1 MDARTQW
8 EVGLALPR
16 QPMRALG
23 PEFYTELIPQ
33 GLPQPS
39 LRLVS
44 VDAAR
49 LLGLHAPC
57 DAVARAEWAEVF
69 AGNRSGPDGTT
80 LATVY
85 AGHQFGNWAGQLG
98 DGRAHLLGS
107 FAAPD
112 ATQNSG
118 HDAWEVQLKGSGRT
132 PYSRFGDGRAV
143 LRSSLREF
151 LCSEAMWHLGI
162 PTTRALCLVDS
173 PLAVQRERVERAAI
187 VTRLAPSFV
196 RVGHFEHFA
205 HSGQHDSLRRLLH
218 WWIEHFEPD
227 CAAADDPALA
237 LMQRVVQRSA
247 ELVAAWQAVGFVHGV
262 LNTDNLSMLG
272 WTLDYGPFGFV
283 DAFDPDYTPNT
294 SDRDG
299 RYSWRNQPA
308 AVHWNLHALA
318 AALRPLL
325 HADATSVRAVL
336 DSFGD
341 RFEHAWRRRIAAR
354 LGLSRTRP
362 GDDELARGW
371 IELLRRARADWTLS
385 FRLLGQT
392 VDGAV
397 PHALRAQFA
406 ACEPEFDAWLQR
418 WRARQRA
425 GGDGRAAMD
434 RVNPRIVLR
443 HHLAQDAIAA
453 AERGDFAPAQNLLD
467 ALRAPFADTPAHAAL
482 AAPPPADAPPAALSC
497 SS

>member
-8 EVGLALPR
+8 ALGLALPQ

-23 PEFYTELIPQ
+23 HEFYTELAPQ
-33 GLPQPS
+33 GVPQPT

-44 VDAAR
+44 DDAAR
-49 LLGLHAPC
+49 LLGLQPPR
-57 DAVARAEWAEVF
+57 DAAARAEWAEVF
-69 AGNRSGPDGTT
+69 AGNRADPDCPA

-112 ATQNSG
+112 AAQNAG
-118 HDAWEVQLKGSGRT
+118 HADWDVQLKGSGRT
-132 PYSRFGDGRAV
+132 PYARFGDGRAV

-205 HSGQHDSLRRLLH
+205 HSGQHDALRRLLQ
-218 WWIEHFEPD
+218 WWIARFEPD
-227 CAAADDPALA
+227 CADADDPALA
-237 LMQRVVQRSA
+237 LLQRVVQRSA

-308 AVHWNLHALA
+308 AVHWDLHALA

-325 HADATSVRAVL
+325 DADAARVRAVL
-336 DSFGD
+336 DGFGD
-341 RFEHAWRRRIAAR
+341 AFERAWRQRIAAR
-354 LGLSRTRP
+354 LGMARPQP
-362 GDDELARGW
+362 GDDALARAW
-371 IELLRRARADWTLS
+371 IELLHRARADWTLS
-385 FRLLGQT
+385 FRLLARAAEGP
-392 VDGAV
+392 V
-397 PHALRAQFA
+397 PDALRAQFA
-406 ACEPEFDAWLQR
+406 SCAPEFDAWLQR
-418 WRARQRA
+418 WRARQHA
-425 GGDGRAAMD
+425 GGDGPDAMD

-443 HHLAQDAIAA
+443 HHLAQHAIAA
-453 AERGDFAPAQNLLD
+453 AESGDFAPAQALLD
-467 ALRAPFADTPAHAAL
+467 ALRTPFADNQAHAAF